1 MKTAKMYMSEAN
13 SEVEKIDINEAIE
26 KHSSNSATFVDVRD
40 SAEIN
45 KTGTIKNALRIPRGM
60 IEFIADDSTAIY
72 NPNLKKEDEII
83 LISGAGGQAALTGKT
98 MKEMGYQN
106 VKNAGG
112 IGDWEK
118 NNGPMD
124 K

>member
-1 MKTAKMYMSEAN
+1 MKTAKMYLSEAN
-13 SEVEKIDINEAIE
+13 EVVEKIDVMSAID
-26 KHSSNSATFVDVRD
+26 KHTTNSATFVDVRD
-40 SAEIN
+40 ASEVD
-45 KTGTIKNALRIPRGM
+45 KTGTIKNALKIPRGL
-60 IEFIADDSTAIY
+60 IEFIADEETALY
-72 NPNLKKEDEII
+72 NPNLNKDDEII
-83 LISGAGGQAALTGKT
+83 LICGAGGQAALAGKT
-98 MKEMGYQN
+98 LKEMGYKN

>member
-1 MKTAKMYMSEAN
+1 MKTAPIYMSEAN
-13 SEVEKIDINEAIE
+13 SDVEKIDINEALE

-40 SAEIN
+40 SAEID

-83 LISGAGGQAALTGKT
+83 LICGAGGQAALTGKT

>member
-1 MKTAKMYMSEAN
+1 MKTAKIYMSEAN
-13 SEVEKIDINEAIE
+13 AEVEKIDIISAIE
-26 KHSSNSATFVDVRD
+26 KHSSNSATFIDVRD
-40 SAEIN
+40 SAEID

-72 NPNLKKEDEII
+72 NPKLKKEDEII
-83 LISGAGGQAALTGKT
+83 LICGAGGQAALTGKT

>member
-1 MKTAKMYMSEAN
+1 MKTAKIYMSEAN
-13 SEVEKIDINEAIE
+13 AEVEKISINSAIE
-26 KHSSNSATFVDVRD
+26 KHSSNSATFIDVRD
-40 SAEIN
+40 SAEID

-72 NPNLKKEDEII
+72 NPKLKKEDEII
-83 LISGAGGQAALTGKT
+83 LICGAGGQAALTGKT

>member
-1 MKTAKMYMSEAN
+1 MKTAKIYMSEAN
-13 SEVEKIDINEAIE
+13 AEVEKIDINSAIE
-26 KHSSNSATFVDVRD
+26 KHSSNSATFIDVRD
-40 SAEIN
+40 SAEID

-72 NPNLKKEDEII
+72 NPKLKKEDEII
-83 LISGAGGQAALTGKT
+83 LICGAGGQAALTGKT

>member
-1 MKTAKMYMSEAN
+1 MKTAKIYMSEAN
-13 SEVEKIDINEAIE
+13 AEVEKIDINSAIE
-26 KHSSNSATFVDVRD
+26 KHSSNSATFIDVRD
-40 SAEIN
+40 SAEID

-72 NPNLKKEDEII
+72 NPKLKKEDEII
-83 LISGAGGQAALTGKT
+83 LVCGAGGQAALTGKT

>member
-1 MKTAKMYMSEAN
+1 MKTSREYLKEAN
-13 SEVEKIDINEAIE
+13 EIVEKIDVKFGIE
-26 KHSSNSATFVDVRD
+26 RHKSGNAVFIDVRD
-40 SAEIN
+40 SAEID

-72 NPNLKKEDEII
+72 NPNLKKEAEII
-83 LISGAGGQAALTGKT
+83 LICGAGGQAALTGKT
-98 MKEMGYQN
+98 MKEMGYKN

-118 NNGPMD
+118 NNGPME

>member
-1 MKTAKMYMSEAN
+1 MKTAKMYLSEAI
-13 SEVEKIDINEAIE
+13 EVVEKIDVISAKD
-26 KHSSNSATFVDVRD
+26 KHNTKSPTFVDVTD
-40 SAEIN
+40 ASEVD
-45 KTGTIKNALRIPRGM
+45 KTGTIKNALKIPRGL
-60 IEFIADDSTAIY
+60 IEFIADEETALY
-72 NPNLKKEDEII
+72 NPNLNKDDEII
-83 LISGAGGQAALTGKT
+83 LICGAGGQAALAGKT
-98 MKEMGYQN
+98 LKEMGYKN

>member
-1 MKTAKMYMSEAN
+1 MKTAKIYMSEAN
-13 SEVEKIDINEAIE
+13 SEVEKIDTNEAIE
-26 KHSSNSATFVDVRD
+26 KHNSNSAIFVDVRD
-40 SAEIN
+40 SAEID

-72 NPNLKKEDEII
+72 NQNLKKEDEII
-83 LISGAGGQAALTGKT
+83 LICGAGGQAALTGKT

-118 NNGPMD
+118 NNGPME

>member
-1 MKTAKMYMSEAN
+1 
-13 SEVEKIDINEAIE
+13 
-26 KHSSNSATFVDVRD
+26 
-40 SAEIN
+40 
-45 KTGTIKNALRIPRGM
+45 M
-60 IEFIADDSTAIY
+60 IEFIADEETALY
-72 NPNLKKEDEII
+72 NPNLNKEDEII
-83 LISGAGGQAALTGKT
+83 LICGAGGQAALAGKT
-98 MKEMGYQN
+98 LKEMGYKN

>member
-1 MKTAKMYMSEAN
+1 MKTAKIYMSEAN
-13 SEVEKIDINEAIE
+13 AEVEKIDVNSAIE
-26 KHSSNSATFVDVRD
+26 KHSSNSATFIDVRD
-40 SAEIN
+40 SAEID

-72 NPNLKKEDEII
+72 NPKLKKEDEII
-83 LISGAGGQAALTGKT
+83 LICGAGGQAALTGKT

>member
-1 MKTAKMYMSEAN
+1 MKTAKIYMSEAN
-13 SEVEKIDINEAIE
+13 AEVEKIDINSAIE
-26 KHSSNSATFVDVRD
+26 KHSSNSATFIDVRD
-40 SAEIN
+40 SAEID

-72 NPNLKKEDEII
+72 NPKLKKEDEII
-83 LISGAGGQAALTGKT
+83 LICGAGGQAALTGKT

-118 NNGPMD
+118 NNVPMD

>member
-1 MKTAKMYMSEAN
+1 MKTAKMYMSAAN

-72 NPNLKKEDEII
+72 NPNLKKDDEII
-83 LISGAGGQAALTGKT
+83 LICGAGGQAALTGKT

-118 NNGPMD
+118 NKGPMD

>member
-1 MKTAKMYMSEAN
+1 MKTAKIYMSEAN

-40 SAEIN
+40 SAEID

-60 IEFIADDSTAIY
+60 IEFVADDSTAIY

-83 LISGAGGQAALTGKT
+83 LICGTGGQAALTGKT

>member
-72 NPNLKKEDEII
+72 NTNLKKEDEII
-83 LISGAGGQAALTGKT
+83 LICGAGGQAALTGKT

>member
-1 MKTAKMYMSEAN
+1 MKTAKIYMSEAN
-13 SEVEKIDINEAIE
+13 AEVEKIDINSAID
-26 KHSSNSATFVDVRD
+26 KHSSNSATFIDVRD
-40 SAEIN
+40 SAEID

-72 NPNLKKEDEII
+72 NPKLKKEDEII
-83 LISGAGGQAALTGKT
+83 LICGAGGQAALTGKT

>member
-1 MKTAKMYMSEAN
+1 MKTAKIYMSEAN
-13 SEVEKIDINEAIE
+13 AEVEKIDINSAIE
-26 KHSSNSATFVDVRD
+26 KHSSNSATFIDVRD
-40 SAEIN
+40 SAEID

-72 NPNLKKEDEII
+72 NPKLKKEDEII
-83 LISGAGGQAALTGKT
+83 LICGAGGQAALTGKT

-124 K
+124 N

>member
-40 SAEIN
+40 SAEID

-83 LISGAGGQAALTGKT
+83 LICGAGGQAALTGKT